1 MKDATLYAELSLSV
15 QLPKAVFRSKGSWG
29 VLVGIGLG
37 LALSLSAS
45 AEIAWGYAKTIAGDT
60 DVAIGG
66 SLVYAYD
73 LNNVAQTVNTV
84 PFAAGNSGTS
94 LGSWNVTIS
103 PALIP
108 YSGFGS
114 AAAPFADLSTAYNKI
129 LNGGAYS
136 GASACTITLNT
147 LTSGHSYLVQI
158 WVDDS
163 RGCCGQNRT
172 ETVTSTGGNTVALS
186 YNLPGGEGGVGQ
198 YVIGSFVAS
207 GTSQAFTLTGNAS
220 TQINALQVRDT
231 TSAGVQV
238 YFGTADWFADLTN
251 YPAQW
256 TYIRQ
261 NADGLYINFWQ
272 LQHPGFQDAAT
283 CQIFANLFTK
293 KNAFFEN
300 DLTQATLANDQTYVD
315 RLQSAGFTLPYTSM
329 NPSVSVDYTFPAD
342 RAQNL
347 QMYSLPNGQP
357 QRPCMA
363 QNGPWTMGGD
373 VLGNTGDDNPSYRAA
388 VTNSDGISTDGPLG
402 YWYGNVQ
409 SMQAG
414 SYSMV
419 KFAHSLGKKAV
430 VMLCPY
436 AAGVS
441 GYNPATDYVKVG
453 TSCVRM
459 HEDNDADPDIWSVF
473 EYATTIAAVPEQS
486 GGVPAVSVSGMAY
499 YLLKHIKGD
508 PSTLDLYA
516 VTDANTITGQ
526 GVFSPPPQTLTV
538 PVSTGI
544 TNGAVFHYAIK
555 IADTSSWCDYAA
567 LLSAVNSG
575 NTALWTVTFKL
586 AGTDITSSVTNG
598 GYLFYKTKRIMPNTT
613 NTVDMY
619 LTRTAAS
626 GAASFNVALSLLP
639 HRGSAAVDALN
650 IAVVPPATIW
660 GAAGT
665 FIDNT
670 VLVLAG
676 TPANEV
682 YGVDFGGSGAQ
693 TTANGYTFDDNVT
706 SGNIT
711 IGGGLPSYRGFL
723 GDPTAN
729 AITGDAAMDSILT
742 HGFYGNAPGTLNN
755 LTAGQ
760 AYTVIALLA
769 DTRGVHPSTD
779 IFNVTDGVTTSP
791 NQVYAFL
798 GGSPAVGGYIIGTF
812 TASATTQTFTLHTT
826 IDGQYNA
833 ILLEKF
839 TATPPTIGSRMLSGG
854 TLILTGTGGTPNS
867 PYTWLST
874 TNLSAPINWMTNS
887 TGTLDVAGAFSN
899 SIPMSVSRPA
909 SFFRLRLP

>member
-1 MKDATLYAELSLSV
+1 MKDPAPYTELSLST
-15 QLPKAVFRSKGSWG
+15 QLPKAVFRFKGSWG
-29 VLVGIGLG
+29 VLLGIGLAP
-37 LALSLSAS
+37 ALSLSAS
-45 AEIAWGYAKTIAGDT
+45 AGIAWGYAKTIAGDT
-60 DVAIGG
+60 DVATGG

-73 LNNVAQTVNTV
+73 LNNVTQTVNTV
-84 PFAAGNSGTS
+84 SFAAGNSGTS
-94 LGSWNVTIS
+94 LGSGQVTIS
-103 PALIP
+103 AALTR

-114 AAAPFADLSTAYNKI
+114 ASAPYANLSTAYDKI
-129 LNGGAYS
+129 LNGGDYG

-163 RGCCGQNRT
+163 RGCCGPNRT
-172 ETVTSTGGNTVALS
+172 ETVASTGGNTVTLS
-186 YNLPGGEGGVGQ
+186 YDLPGGEGGVGQ

-207 GTSQAFTLTGNAS
+207 GSSQAFTPTGNAS

-231 TSAGVQV
+231 TSASVQV
-238 YFGTADWFADLTN
+238 YFGTADWFEDLTN

-256 TYIRQ
+256 TYVRQ

-272 LQHPGFQDAAT
+272 LQHPGFQDLST
-283 CQIFANLFTK
+283 CQTFANLFTK

-300 DLTQATLANDQTYVD
+300 DLTQATLTNDQTYVD

-329 NPSVSVDYTFPAD
+329 NPSFSVGYTFPAD

-347 QMYSLPNGQP
+347 QMYALSNGQP
-357 QRPCMA
+357 QRVCVA
-363 QNGPWTMGGD
+363 QNGPWTMGGN
-373 VLGNTGDDNPSYRAA
+373 VLGNTGDDNPGYRAA
-388 VTNSDGISTDGPLG
+388 VTNSDGISNDGPLG

-436 AAGVS
+436 AAGVAE
-441 GYNPATDYVKVG
+441 YNPTTDYVTVG

-508 PSTLDLYA
+508 PGTLDLYA
-516 VTDANTITGQ
+516 VTEANAITGQ
-526 GVFSPPPQTLTV
+526 GVFSPTIQTLTV
-538 PVSTGI
+538 PVSTVI
-544 TNGAVFHYAIK
+544 TNGAVFHYAIQ

-567 LLSAVNSG
+567 VLTAVNSG
-575 NTALWTVTFKL
+575 NTAQWTVTFKL

-619 LTRTAAS
+619 LTRTAAT
-626 GAASFNVALSLLP
+626 GAANLNVALSLLP
-639 HRGSAAVDALN
+639 HRGSAAVDAFN
-650 IAVVPPATIW
+650 IAFVPTITW
-660 GAAGT
+660 GVTGT
-665 FIDNT
+665 FTNNS
-670 VLVLAG
+670 VLALAG

-682 YGVDFGGSGAQ
+682 YGVNFGGSGTQ
-693 TTANGYTFDDNVT
+693 TTANGYTFADNAT
-706 SGNIT
+706 SGNM
-711 IGGGLPSYRGFL
+711 S
-723 GDPTAN
+723 
-729 AITGDAAMDSILT
+729 ITGSGTGPFGGYMTGGATTSDAALDAVLT
-742 HGFYGNAPGTLNN
+742 FGLYGGSANTGTLNN
-755 LTAGQ
+755 LTIGQ
-760 AYTVIALLA
+760 KYTVLVLLD
-769 DTRGVHPSTD
+769 DTRAVNQRPSTT
-779 IFNVTDGVTTSP
+779 FTVTDGVTTSP
-791 NQVYAFL
+791 SQPFQFVN
-798 GGSPAVGGYIIGTF
+798 GTPSVGGYIMGTF
-812 TASATTQTFTLHTT
+812 MATATTQALTVR
-826 IDGQYNA
+826 DGGNSQYNA

-839 TATPPTIGSRMLSGG
+839 AAAPPTLGSPRASAGN
-854 TLILTGTGGTPNS
+854 LILTGTGGTPNS
-867 PYTWLST
+867 PYTWLTT
-874 TNLSAPINWMTNS
+874 TNLSVPINWITNT
-887 TGTLDVAGAFSN
+887 TGMLDGAGAFSN
-899 SIPMSVSRPA
+899 SIRINVSQPA

>member
-1 MKDATLYAELSLSV
+1 MKVPTPYSEL
-15 QLPKAVFRSKGSWG
+15 SKGSWG
-29 VLVGIGLG
+29 VLLGIGLV

-45 AEIAWGYAKTIAGDT
+45 GRIAWGYAKTIAGDT

-66 SLVYAYD
+66 SLLYAYD

-84 PFAAGNSGTS
+84 SFSAGNSGTS
-94 LGSWNVTIS
+94 LDSGKVTIS
-103 PALIP
+103 PALTR

-114 AAAPFADLSTAYNKI
+114 ASAPYASLSTAYNEI
-129 LNGGAYS
+129 LNGGVYG

-147 LTSGHSYLVQI
+147 LTAGHSYLVQI

-163 RGCCGQNRT
+163 RGCCGPNRT
-172 ETVTSTGGNTVALS
+172 ETVASPGGNTVTFS
-186 YNLPGGEGGVGQ
+186 YDLPSGEGGVGQ
-198 YVIGSFVAS
+198 YVIGSFVAN
-207 GTSQAFTLTGNAS
+207 GPSQAFTLTGNAS

-251 YPAQW
+251 YPTQW
-256 TYIRQ
+256 TYVRQ

-272 LQHPGFQDAAT
+272 MQHPGFQDLST

-300 DLTQATLANDQTYVD
+300 DLTQTTLANDQTYLD
-315 RLQSAGFTLPYTSM
+315 RLQSAGFSLPYTSM
-329 NPSVSVDYTFPAD
+329 NPSVSVGYTFPAD

-347 QMYSLPNGQP
+347 QMYALPNGQP
-357 QRPCMA
+357 QRVCVA

-373 VLGNTGDDNPSYRAA
+373 VLGNAGDDNPGYRAA

-419 KFAHSLGKKAV
+419 KFAHSLGKKAI

-436 AAGVS
+436 AAGVA
-441 GYNPATDYVKVG
+441 GYNPTTDYVTVG

-508 PSTLDLYA
+508 PGTLDIYA

-526 GVFSPPPQTLTV
+526 RVFSPTTQTLTV
-538 PVSTGI
+538 PLSTVI

-567 LLSAVNSG
+567 VLTAVNSG
-575 NTALWTVTFKL
+575 NTAQWTVTFKL

-598 GYLFYKTKRIMPNTT
+598 GYLFYQTKRIMPNTT
-613 NTVDMY
+613 STVDMY
-619 LTRTAAS
+619 LTRTAAT
-626 GAASFNVALSLLP
+626 GAASLNVALSLLP
-639 HRGSAAVDALN
+639 HRGSATVDALN
-650 IAVVPPATIW
+650 IAVVPTIIW
-660 GAAGT
+660 GATGT
-665 FIDNT
+665 FTDNT
-670 VLVLAG
+670 VLALAG

-682 YGVDFGGSGAQ
+682 YGVDFGGSSAQ
-693 TTANGYTFDDNVT
+693 ITTNGYSFDDNVT
-706 SGNIT
+706 SGNMT
-711 IGGGLPSYRGFL
+711 IGGGLPSYGGFL
-723 GDPTAN
+723 TVT
-729 AITGDAAMDSILT
+729 TGDAAMDSILT

-755 LTAGQ
+755 LTVGQ
-760 AYTVIALLA
+760 AYNVIALLA
-769 DTRGVHPSTD
+769 DTRGVHPPTD
-779 IFNVTDGVTTSP
+779 IFNVTDGVTTSS
-791 NQVYAFL
+791 NQTYSFS
-798 GGSPAVGGYIIGTF
+798 GGSPAIGGYIIGTF
-812 TASATTQTFTLHTT
+812 TASATTQSFTVHTT
-826 IDGQYNA
+826 VDGQYNA

-839 TATPPTIGSRMLSGG
+839 VAVPPTLATPTVSGG
-854 TLILTGTGGTPNS
+854 SLILTGTGGMPNS
-867 PYTWLST
+867 PYTWLSS
-874 TNLSAPINWMTNS
+874 TNLSAPISWTTNS
-887 TGTLDVAGAFSN
+887 TGTLDGAGDFSN
-899 SIPMSVSRPA
+899 SIPISVATPV
-909 SFFRLRLP
+909 SFFRMRLP